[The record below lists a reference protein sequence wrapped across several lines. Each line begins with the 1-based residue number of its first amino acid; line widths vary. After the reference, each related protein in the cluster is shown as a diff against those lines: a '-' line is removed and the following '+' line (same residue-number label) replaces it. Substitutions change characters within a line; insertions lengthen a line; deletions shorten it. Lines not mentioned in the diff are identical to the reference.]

1 MVMFYAGLWCIMTVV
16 CALMTEIY
24 KLLYL
29 AVVILFCGIAVS
41 AYQEKEQNKLL
52 QKSPNYITSTHMK
65 IELDAWFLTAQNS
78 HMRCNNIHFNSCDAF
93 LIAKD
98 FTTLTKQQ
106 IEYINKSMVF
116 DEICTTGF
124 DNNEFYQQFPNY
136 IGASEKSSAFNDSV
150 NIILNGPSRLGGRDF
165 TMLLFKEQFTKN
177 CNLLYKSGAQQ

>member
-65 IELDAWFLTAQNS
+65 NELNAWFLAAQNS
-78 HMRCNNIHFNSCDAF
+78 NMNCNSDHNNNCDAY
-93 LIAKD
+93 LIAND
-98 FTTLTKQQ
+98 FTTLTNQQ
-106 IEYINKSMVF
+106 IEYINKGKVF
-116 DEICTTGF
+116 NSICTVGF
-124 DNNEFYQQFPNY
+124 DANKFYKQFPNY
-136 IGASEKSSAFNDSV
+136 IGANGTSSVFTDSV
-150 NIILNGPSRLGGRDF
+150 HIILNGPSKLGGRDF

-177 CNLLYKSGAQQ
+177 CNLLYKSGAQ